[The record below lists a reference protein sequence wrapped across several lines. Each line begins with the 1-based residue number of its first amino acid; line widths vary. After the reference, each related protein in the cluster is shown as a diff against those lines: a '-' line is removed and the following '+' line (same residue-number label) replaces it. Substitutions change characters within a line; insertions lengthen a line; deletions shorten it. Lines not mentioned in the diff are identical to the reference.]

1 LFRSITKALQ
11 EKIDQIAEMAE
22 VMRQAINLDEKTS
35 NEYEERIKLLETENA
50 GLKELLKIKSTYE
63 INNTE

>member
-1 LFRSITKALQ
+1 MLIFIKALQ

-22 VMRQAINLDEKTS
+22 VMRKAVDLDERTS
-35 NEYEERIKLLETENA
+35 NEYEERIKLLETENS

-63 INNTE
+63 IKESE

>member
-1 LFRSITKALQ
+1 MFRSITKALQ